1 MCLYS
6 TYTYAYHSLH
16 KHAYRAY
23 YTRIITLCHML
34 TSLVYKLVRYMAVIQ
49 VASLLSH
56 NTLLSIISL
65 CSPLSCEY
73 TWLLRYPRLSNMLDT

>member
-16 KHAYRAY
+16 KHTYRAY

-34 TSLVYKLVRYMAVIQ
+34 TSLVYKLVRYLPVIQ

-56 NTLLSIISL
+56 NSTLYPQLSL
-65 CSPLSCEY
+65 FTFL
-73 TWLLRYPRLSNMLDT
+73 M

>member
-23 YTRIITLCHML
+23 YTRIIILCHML
-34 TSLVYKLVRYMAVIQ
+34 ISLVYKLVRYLPVIQ

-56 NTLLSIISL
+56 NSLLSLVSL

-73 TWLLRYPRLSNMLDT
+73 TWLLRLPMVVQ